1 MNSIT
6 IAIDGY
12 SSCGKSTLAK
22 ALALKLQYSFID
34 TGAMYRAVTL
44 YLLEHQLIDD
54 EGNMDEKAVINSLSN
69 IHLSFVYND
78 NLKFSETFLNGENV
92 EKKIRD
98 LRVSNLV
105 SKVSAIK
112 EVRTKM
118 VLLQQKMGKE
128 KGVVLD
134 GRDIGTSVFPDA
146 ELKLFMNADE
156 KIRIQRRLDEYTSK
170 GQYITEDEVR
180 KNISKRDY
188 EDTHRKES
196 PLIKADDAIILDN
209 SDLDKQQ
216 QLDYVLRLI
225 NDLQLLK

>member
-1 MNSIT
+1 MEMIKPNT
-6 IAIDGY
+6 
-12 SSCGKSTLAK
+12 
-22 ALALKLQYSFID
+22 
-34 TGAMYRAVTL
+34 
-44 YLLEHQLIDD
+44 
-54 EGNMDEKAVINSLSN
+54 
-69 IHLSFVYND
+69 
-78 NLKFSETFLNGENV
+78 
-92 EKKIRD
+92 
-98 LRVSNLV
+98 
-105 SKVSAIK
+105 IK
-112 EVRTKM
+112 EMRTKM